1 MVENKTRATDA
12 SVADFLDGVE
22 NPGRQRDGL
31 RLLALMKEN
40 TGETPV
46 MWGPGIVG
54 FGSYHYRYESG
65 REGDTVAVGFS
76 PRKGSLSLYG
86 LTYAPEAAELLP
98 RLGKHKVGAGCLY
111 INKLE
116 DVDEDVLAELIRA
129 GHRHSTTVMHQE

>member
-1 MVENKTRATDA
+1 MAENKTQPTDA
-12 SVADFLDGVE
+12 SVEDFLDGVE
-22 NPGRQRDGL
+22 NPTRRRDGF
-31 RLLALMKEN
+31 RLLELMKAA

-54 FGSYHYRYESG
+54 FGSYHYRYASG

-86 LTYAPEAAELLP
+86 LTYAPEAAALLP

-111 INKLE
+111 INALE
-116 DVDEDVLAELIRA
+116 DVDEAVLAELIRA
-129 GHRHSTTVMHQE
+129 AHRHSTTVMHQE